1 MLGNEENARFIRDWY
16 VEARGG
22 ESNSWRR
29 WEDEPEG
36 WTYLNHGVSR
46 AAYLGPDGVVY
57 KVQHYYGR
65 DASYYLGQSNSGEA
79 ETLRKH
85 FLTKLPKGC
94 RLPRFTYYE
103 LDGRGVM
110 VMEYFRK
117 LFNQVI
123 TSHKEYGK
131 YASPLDDLRRTL
143 RLEDLYG
150 ANLAVDT
157 ERELLVPI
165 DLGC

>member
-16 VEARGG
+16 QEARGG
-22 ESNSWRR
+22 ERLPWRR

-57 KVQHYYGR
+57 KVQHYYGG
-65 DASYYLGQSNSGEA
+65 DENYYLGQSNSGEA
-79 ETLRKH
+79 DTLRKH
-85 FLTKLPKGC
+85 FLTKLPRGC

-110 VMEYFRK
+110 VMEYFKK
-117 LFNQVI
+117 LLNQVPH
-123 TSHKEYGK
+123 SSPERSVLE
-131 YASPLDDLRRTL
+131 SPLRALRAVL

-150 ANLAVDT
+150 VNLAVDT